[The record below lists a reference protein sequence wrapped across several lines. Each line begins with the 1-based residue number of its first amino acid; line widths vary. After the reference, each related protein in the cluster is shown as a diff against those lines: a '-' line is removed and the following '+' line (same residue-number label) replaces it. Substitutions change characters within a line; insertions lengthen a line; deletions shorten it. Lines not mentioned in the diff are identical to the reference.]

1 MRRGN
6 YWHWPGYVIIKVK
19 GRRLERFI
27 NAAAHAGVVLRH
39 VERLTADMLVTRV
52 SAAGFRRLR
61 RLAGRQEWRMTI
73 LKRVGLP
80 FFLHKLARRKAL
92 IAGGLLALAIIY
104 VLSSMVWFV
113 EVKGALTVPGE
124 RLLAVAAQHGLYPGA
139 WKRAFSSGEVEREL
153 LLTFDN
159 LSWAYVETRGT
170 LAVIHV
176 AEKVFPDPELTL
188 PGDIVALYD
197 GMIVEI
203 FVLRGIPVVAKGD
216 TVRAGEVLISGLL
229 PPQHPLH
236 AEKIAKGEPPY
247 LRAEGVV
254 RALVWHEGRAEAA
267 LTERSE
273 EPTGRRHR
281 QIRLTVG
288 SRDFFLGGTPEFTD
302 YKQKVKRWQPS
313 LGRFTLPLVLSIT
326 WSEEIKLHRQPVD
339 EQTAYRLAEAA
350 AWEQVQARLQPGA
363 ELQCPPKIEVERL
376 SVGDIEV
383 LQVKIMVE
391 AIENIRSFQPHVTAA
406 AAGADYYRPAL
417 GSLTG
422 KMPIPG
428 P

>member
-1 MRRGN
+1 
-6 YWHWPGYVIIKVK
+6 
-19 GRRLERFI
+19 
-27 NAAAHAGVVLRH
+27 
-39 VERLTADMLVTRV
+39 
-52 SAAGFRRLR
+52 
-61 RLAGRQEWRMTI
+61 
-73 LKRVGLP
+73 
-80 FFLHKLARRKAL
+80 
-92 IAGGLLALAIIY
+92 
-104 VLSSMVWFV
+104 
-113 EVKGALTVPGE
+113 
-124 RLLAVAAQHGLYPGA
+124 
-139 WKRAFSSGEVEREL
+139 
-153 LLTFDN
+153 
-159 LSWAYVETRGT
+159 
-170 LAVIHV
+170 
-176 AEKVFPDPELTL
+176 
-188 PGDIVALYD
+188 
-197 GMIVEI
+197 
-203 FVLRGIPVVAKGD
+203 
-216 TVRAGEVLISGLL
+216 
-229 PPQHPLH
+229 
-236 AEKIAKGEPPY
+236 
-247 LRAEGVV
+247 
-254 RALVWHEGRAEAA
+254 LVWHEGRAEAA